1 MGFQSQQGDVAA
13 EKSVVSTTDE
23 APVRRFR
30 LSRGLWAAGGF
41 LFFGLGLLGVVMPFI
56 PTTPFLLVAA
66 FCFARSSE
74 RLNTWFKSTKVYHA
88 VLEDYVARRAMT
100 VRSKA
105 MVLIPVTI
113 LLGIGFALMGS
124 APAARV
130 VLAVVWAAH
139 IIYFGFVV
147 ATERGDGR

>member
-1 MGFQSQQGDVAA
+1 
-13 EKSVVSTTDE
+13 
-23 APVRRFR
+23 
-30 LSRGLWAAGGF
+30 
-41 LFFGLGLLGVVMPFI
+41 MPFI

>member
-1 MGFQSQQGDVAA
+1 MGFQLQQGDVAA

-23 APVRRFR
+23 MPVRRFR
-30 LSRGLWAAGGF
+30 LSRGLWAVGGF
-41 LFFGLGLLGVVMPFI
+41 LFFGLGLLGVVIPFI

-74 RLNTWFKSTKVYHA
+74 HLNTWFKSTKVYHA

-100 VRSKA
+100 VKSKA

-124 APAARV
+124 ALAARV
-130 VLAVVWAAH
+130 VLAVVWMAH

-147 ATERGDGR
+147 ATERGDDC